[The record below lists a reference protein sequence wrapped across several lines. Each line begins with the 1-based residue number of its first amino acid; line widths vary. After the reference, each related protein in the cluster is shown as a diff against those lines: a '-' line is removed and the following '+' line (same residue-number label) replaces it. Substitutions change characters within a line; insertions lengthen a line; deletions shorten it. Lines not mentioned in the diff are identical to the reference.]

1 VECLAVFL
9 QAARLSRLRNSTEET
24 ETMITASVE
33 RLERVETT
41 RQVLR
46 AAGSRFTIRSR
57 SWLAA
62 MLAGLFAARRKRRML
77 AVERVIRKGLAAH
90 E

>member
-1 VECLAVFL
+1 
-9 QAARLSRLRNSTEET
+9 
-24 ETMITASVE
+24 MITASIE
-33 RLERVETT
+33 RLERFEIP

-46 AAGSRFTIRSR
+46 EAGSVSTIRSR

-62 MLAGLFAARRKRRML
+62 VLAGLFAARRKRRML
-77 AVERVIRKGLAAH
+77 AVERVIRKGLAGH